1 MSPNSMPFASS
12 RSSRPVRFVSALS
25 MLSLLGSVTSSQA
38 QRQTSDQSQQNT
50 SSQPQQ
56 STHIRPL
63 PPAKAQQNPTR
74 TGGHNA
80 DTNEGRP
87 VSGMSDGEKAAIGV
101 GIATAAGLTIWAVHH
116 HEHALPNNE
125 DLLKNG
131 PKVPQN
137 VSMSHLIVDGLI
149 GPGWPVGLDFELGG
163 PGSVL
168 LDITTA
174 DKVQYHQVLTNSL
187 NGRGITISYPDGLPD
202 KLQSAT
208 FDVQAVPLTGSSGPA
223 PSMRVYGM
231 AAGPNAVGSIAIDQ
245 ITFGPAQLKM
255 KETAQFN
262 FHSHS
267 DFSNVRADFMWT
279 GLKDNQIE
287 MKQDS
292 ETPLNPVG
300 SNERAQGS
308 LQGKGSVG
316 QHLLQIRAWRGN
328 SGDWVVAWSP
338 DVVNL
343 TK

>member
-1 MSPNSMPFASS
+1 MSPNSLPLAWPSKS
-12 RSSRPVRFVSALS
+12 VPFVSALS
-25 MLSLLGSVTSSQA
+25 GFLLLASFTASQA
-38 QRQTSDQSQQNT
+38 QKKTSNQTQQTTPN
-50 SSQPQQ
+50 QVQQ
-56 STHIRPL
+56 DTYYRPL
-63 PPAKAQQNPTR
+63 PPATAQQNPTKS
-74 TGGHNA
+74 GGHSA
-80 DTNEGRP
+80 DTNPGRP
-87 VSGMSDGEKAAIGV
+87 VSGMSDAEKVGIGA

-116 HEHALPNNE
+116 HEHALPNSE

-174 DKVQYHQVLTNSL
+174 DKVQYHQVLTNNL
-187 NGRGITISYPDGLPD
+187 NGRGVTISHPQGLPD
-202 KLQSAT
+202 KLQSAI
-208 FDVQAVPLTGSSGPA
+208 FDVQAIPPTGSSSAA
-223 PSMRVYGM
+223 PSIRVYGM
-231 AAGPNAVGSIAIDQ
+231 AAGPMAVGSIAIDQ
-245 ITFGPAQLKM
+245 ISFGPPQLKM

-279 GLKDNQIE
+279 GLKNNEIE
-287 MKQDS
+287 MKQES
-292 ETPLNPVG
+292 ETQLSPVA
-300 SNERAQGS
+300 SNEHAQGS
-308 LQGKGSVG
+308 LQSKGTEG

>member
-1 MSPNSMPFASS
+1 
-12 RSSRPVRFVSALS
+12 V
-25 MLSLLGSVTSSQA
+25 
-38 QRQTSDQSQQNT
+38 
-50 SSQPQQ
+50 
-56 STHIRPL
+56 
-63 PPAKAQQNPTR
+63 
-74 TGGHNA
+74 
-80 DTNEGRP
+80 
-87 VSGMSDGEKAAIGV
+87 
-101 GIATAAGLTIWAVHH
+101 AAGLTAWAVHH
-116 HEHALPNNE
+116 HEHALPKTE

-131 PKVPQN
+131 PQVPQN
-137 VSMSHLIVDGLI
+137 VAMSHLIVDGLI

-174 DKVQYHQVLTNSL
+174 DKVQYHQVLTNNL
-187 NGRGITISYPDGLPD
+187 NGRGVAISQPGGLPD

-208 FDVQAVPLTGSSGPA
+208 FDVEAVAPAGSNGPP
-223 PSMRVYGM
+223 PSIRIYGM
-231 AAGPNAVGSIAIDQ
+231 AAGPKAVGSIAIDQ
-245 ITFGPAQLKM
+245 ISFGPADLKM
-255 KETAQFN
+255 NQPAQFQ

-267 DFSNVRADFMWT
+267 DFSSVRADFMWT

-292 ETPLNPVG
+292 ETSLNPVT
-300 SNERAQGS
+300 SDEHAQGS

-343 TK
+343 AK